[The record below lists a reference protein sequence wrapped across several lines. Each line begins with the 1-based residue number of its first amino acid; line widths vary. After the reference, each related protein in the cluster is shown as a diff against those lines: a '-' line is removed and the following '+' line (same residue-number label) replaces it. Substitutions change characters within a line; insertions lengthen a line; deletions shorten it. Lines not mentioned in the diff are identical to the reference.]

1 MTTGENIKRLRKQQ
15 NLTQTELATQIR
27 SHQQIISKWENN
39 EAAPTY
45 ELARKMAIRFNVP
58 ISEICDEYSED
69 PRQVIPEEGMETVTK
84 DVALDYIDWNQKQGN
99 RSVKATFISF
109 SCMTVAL
116 IACELAKY
124 GIPGFIVLIV
134 YLAAM
139 IVALCSARRIGLKK
153 EVAAFTVIESGDFH
167 LDSDAEKMVMQRK
180 TEIKESV
187 QLTGNI
193 ATGGLL
199 VLLLWFF
206 DSALDAGWVFTNQ
219 MVIVYLVG
227 FGLIMSICMPTL
239 NYWHSIRK
247 LLHEKGPQILTPFD
261 KAFWKK

>member
-1 MTTGENIKRLRKQQ
+1 MTTGENIKRLRKQHE
-15 NLTQTELATQIR
+15 LTQTELATQIR

-99 RSVKATFISF
+99 RNVKATFISF

-116 IACELAKY
+116 IVCELAKY
-124 GIPGFIVLIV
+124 GIPGIIVLFV

-153 EVAAFTVIESGDFH
+153 EVAACAD
-167 LDSDAEKMVMQRK
+167 
-180 TEIKESV
+180 
-187 QLTGNI
+187 TGT
-193 ATGGLL
+193 A
-199 VLLLWFF
+199 
-206 DSALDAGWVFTNQ
+206 
-219 MVIVYLVG
+219 
-227 FGLIMSICMPTL
+227 P
-239 NYWHSIRK
+239 
-247 LLHEKGPQILTPFD
+247 
-261 KAFWKK
+261 